1 MHQQKDLGPGGVA
14 SAMSD
19 VVDEEG
25 APDAGVLRTPR
36 RSWRQRLAVA
46 GVVLLVLGA
55 LGLSTAFGWMLRGW
69 VPGSDVGVTRVVV
82 ERPVRV
88 EADAVKGGTLPN
100 VLGLPVAAARQAYS
114 DAGVDPT
121 RITEHPIPY
130 VGEPGSVVEQRP
142 LAATRITD
150 QLKTVD
156 LRVAAPATMPDL
168 VGVGGDDARARLNE
182 LGAGATTVVRYDPA
196 VQPGEVAATRPPAG
210 QPVPP
215 RVDVIVS
222 ESPSSV
228 DLEDLEPESSDCGTA
243 TSGIDCQLYSG
254 DTAVA
259 TYTINAKVTS
269 FEASASLDGPSSAT
283 AELEVR
289 RDGRVLGSYGL
300 TTRARDIE
308 VDVPDG
314 GKRLSLVIR
323 RTGHGTS
330 TLTAQVRDARIV
342 GARSGIDALA
352 P

>member
-1 MHQQKDLGPGGVA
+1 
-14 SAMSD
+14 MSD
-19 VVDEEG
+19 VVDESG
-25 APDAGVLRTPR
+25 APEANVLRAPR
-36 RSWRQRLAVA
+36 RSWRQRGAIT

-55 LGLSTAFGWMLRGW
+55 LGLATAFGWLLRGW
-69 VPGSDVGVTRVVV
+69 VPNSDVGVKRIVV

-121 RITEHPIPY
+121 RITEHRVPY

-168 VGVGGDDARARLNE
+168 VGVSGDDARARLND
-182 LGAGATTVVRYDPA
+182 LGAGASTIVRYDPA
-196 VQPGEVAATRPPAG
+196 VQPGEVAATRPAAG
-210 QPVPP
+210 RPVPA

-228 DLEDLEPESSDCGTA
+228 DLEDLQPQSSDCGSA
-243 TSGIDCQLYSG
+243 TSGIDCSLYSG

-259 TYTINAKVTS
+259 TYAINAKVTS
-269 FEASASLDGPSSAT
+269 FEATVGLDGASA
-283 AELEVR
+283 ASGELQVR
-289 RDGRVLGSYGL
+289 SDGRTLATYAL
-300 TTRARDIE
+300 TTRARSIDVE
-308 VDVPDG
+308 VPG
-314 GKRLSLVIR
+314 GKRLSLVVR
-323 RTGHGTS
+323 RSGGGTS
-330 TLTAQVRDARIV
+330 SLTAEFRDARIV